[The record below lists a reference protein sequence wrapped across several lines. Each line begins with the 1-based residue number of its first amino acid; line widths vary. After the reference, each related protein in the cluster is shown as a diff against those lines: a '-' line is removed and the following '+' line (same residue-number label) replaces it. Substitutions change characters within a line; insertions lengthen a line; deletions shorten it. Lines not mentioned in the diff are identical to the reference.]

1 MKFQVGDLV
10 IGNDR
15 NYYGITCTGR
25 RGIVVDVD
33 EETDAIELKAYPDD
47 AYRNRG
53 RWVQWVGTFWVN
65 SYAFDLWEDSPTKV
79 SVSLLEYLTV

>member
-10 IGNDR
+10 IGNEF
-15 NYYGITCTGR
+15 NHYGITCMGR

-33 EETDAIELKAYPDD
+33 EETDSIELKAYPDD
-47 AYRNRG
+47 ADGNRE
-53 RWVQWVGTFWVN
+53 RWAWVGTFRVD